1 MNMDNRNIYIAL
13 LRAAIWGSKPEIPQD
28 VDWDA
33 VIQIAMRQA
42 TAPLIYDVILREA
55 SAMLTPM
62 QKMQMRQISMQ
73 QMQSQM
79 NLLNVMKGAIDALKT
94 DGFHPVV
101 LKGFGLAALYPNPH
115 LRPSGDIDL
124 YVGAEHFPEAC
135 ASILRRYPDA
145 YRPDKMIYAGKH
157 YNIEVGENVIETH
170 RVSYTFPDQ
179 RRNRIYRQIEAE
191 GMTGELTTMRIDDYE
206 FAAPRPTFNALFVFL
221 HAWHHFETGGM
232 NLRQLVDW
240 TMVLHHYG
248 EQINKEQLLTY
259 LQQLHMLEAW
269 CAFGWVAVHYLG
281 LPENEMPFYSDQYAK
296 KGAAVYDMIW
306 SDVMNG
312 RVRKVQRDKNLKGFA
327 RQWNTFRL
335 IIQNAKWMYPVL
347 PRTALR
353 EARIH
358 FGAALKHIVLRKD
371 YE

>member
-1 MNMDNRNIYIAL
+1 MSSNKDIYITL
-13 LRAAIWGSKPEIPQD
+13 LRAAIWGSKPNIPQD
-28 VDWDA
+28 VDWNA
-33 VIQIAMRQA
+33 VIQIAMRQS

-55 SAMLTPM
+55 AAMLTPA
-62 QKMQMRQISMQ
+62 QKMQMMQISMQ

-79 NLLNVMKGAIDALKT
+79 NLLSVMKGAMDALKA

-101 LKGFGLAALYPNPH
+101 LKGFGLASLYPNPH

-124 YVGAEHFPEAC
+124 FVGAERFPEAC
-135 ASILRRYPDA
+135 ASILHRYPDA

-179 RRNRIYRQIEAE
+179 RRNRLYRQIETE
-191 GMTGELTTMRIDDYE
+191 GMTESLPKASYDGYE
-206 FAAPRPTFNALFVFL
+206 FSIPKPTFNALFVFL

-240 TMVLHHYG
+240 MMALHHCG
-248 EQINKEQLLTY
+248 EQINKEQLLSY
-259 LQQLHMLEAW
+259 LHQLHMLDAW
-269 CAFGWVAVHYLG
+269 RAFGWAAVHYLG
-281 LPENEMPFYSDQYAK
+281 LPQNEMPFYSDQYAK

-306 SDVMNG
+306 SDVLKG
-312 RVRKVQRDKNLKGFA
+312 REWKVQKDKSLKGFA
-327 RQWNTFRL
+327 RSWNTLRL
-335 IIQNAKWMYPVL
+335 IMQNAQWMYPVL

>member
-1 MNMDNRNIYIAL
+1 MSSNKDIYITL

-28 VDWDA
+28 VDWNA

-42 TAPLIYDVILREA
+42 TAPLIYDVILCEA
-55 SAMLTPM
+55 SATLTPM

-73 QMQSQM
+73 QMQSQL
-79 NLLNVMKGAIDALKT
+79 NLLNVMKGAMDALKA

-101 LKGFGLAALYPNPH
+101 LKGFGLASLYPNPH

-124 YVGAEHFPEAC
+124 YVGAERFPEAC
-135 ASILRRYPDA
+135 SSILRRYPDA

-179 RRNRIYRQIEAE
+179 RRNRLYRQIEAE
-191 GMTGELTTMRIDDYE
+191 GMTGELPTMRSDDYE
-206 FAAPRPTFNALFVFL
+206 FAVPKPTFNALFVFL

-232 NLRQLVDW
+232 NLRQLIDW
-240 TMVLHHYG
+240 TMVLHHCG
-248 EQINKEQLLTY
+248 EQINNEQLFSY
-259 LQQLHMLEAW
+259 LHQLHMLDAW
-269 CAFGWVAVHYLG
+269 RAFGWAAVHYLG
-281 LPENEMPFYSDQYAK
+281 LPQSEMPFYSDLYAK

-306 SDVMNG
+306 SDVLEG
-312 RVRKVQRDKNLKGFA
+312 REWKVQKDKSLKGFA

>member
-1 MNMDNRNIYIAL
+1 MSSKKDIYLSL
-13 LRAAIWGSKPEIPQD
+13 LRAAIWGVIPDIPQNA
-28 VDWDA
+28 DWDA
-33 VIQIAMRQA
+33 VIKLAARQS
-42 TAPLIYDVILREA
+42 TAPLIYDIILREA
-55 SAMLTPM
+55 GGGLMPM
-62 QKMQMRQISMQ
+62 QKMQMMQISMQ

-79 NLLNVMKGAIDALKT
+79 NLLSVMKGAMDALKA

-101 LKGFGLAALYPNPH
+101 LKGFGLASLYPNPH

-124 YVGAEHFPEAC
+124 YVGAERFPEAC
-135 ASILRRYPDA
+135 ASILSRYPDA
-145 YRPDKMIYAGKH
+145 YRPDEMIYAGKH

-170 RVSYTFPDQ
+170 RVSYTFSDQ
-179 RRNRIYRQIEAE
+179 RRNRLYRQIEAE
-191 GMTGELTTMRIDDYE
+191 GITSDVPTMRIDDYE
-206 FAAPRPTFNALFVFL
+206 FAVPRPTFNALFVFL

-240 TMVLHHYG
+240 TMVLHHCG

-259 LQQLHMLEAW
+259 LQRLHMLDAW
-269 CAFGWVAVHYLG
+269 RAFGWAAVHYLE
-281 LPENEMPFYSDQYAK
+281 LPQSEMPFYSDRYAK

-306 SDVMNG
+306 SDVLKG
-312 RVRKVQRDKNLKGFA
+312 REWKVQKDKSLKGFA

-335 IIQNAKWMYPVL
+335 IMQNAQWMYPVL